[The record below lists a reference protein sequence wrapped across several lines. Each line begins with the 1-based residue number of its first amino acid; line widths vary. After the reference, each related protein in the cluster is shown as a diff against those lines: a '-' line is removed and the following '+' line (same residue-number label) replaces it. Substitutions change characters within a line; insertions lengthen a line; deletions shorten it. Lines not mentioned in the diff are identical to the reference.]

1 VRVHPFV
8 RYSVRRIIQAVPL
21 LLGIIVL
28 NFLLIHLAPGDP
40 VTIFLGDL
48 GTSQEYVQAVRARLG
63 LDRPLPVQLALY
75 LGNVVTGDLGFS
87 YVNQEKVLILIL
99 ERVPATLLLVGTA
112 LAFASVIGVVMGVMS
127 ARKPYSLTDNLNAFL
142 ALIGYSI
149 PVFWFGQLL
158 LMAFSLQT
166 GLFPA
171 QGMVSLRRIPTGF
184 GYLLDVAHHLVLP
197 AIALGLRYLVVN
209 SRYARASMLEVLGLD
224 YIRTAR
230 AKGVPERRVFYRHA
244 LRNALLP
251 VTTLLGINVGVIF
264 AGAVLTEAVF
274 AWPGLGML
282 MLNSVYARDYP
293 VLMGLLVVVSTMVI
307 LANLATDLLY
317 AVLDPRIQL
326 E

>member
-1 VRVHPFV
+1 MHPLIRYVARRVL
-8 RYSVRRIIQAVPL
+8 QAIPL

-48 GTSQEYVQAVRARLG
+48 GTTQEYVQTIRARLG
-63 LDRPLPVQLALY
+63 LDRPLPIQLLIY
-75 LGNVVTGDLGFS
+75 TKNVMLGDLGFS
-87 YVNQEKVLILIL
+87 YVNQEKVLTLIL

-112 LAFASVIGVVMGVMS
+112 LALASIFGVILGVMS
-127 ARKPYSLTDNLNAFL
+127 ARKPYSLMDNLNSFV
-142 ALIGYSI
+142 ALFGYSV

-158 LMAFSLQT
+158 LMYCSLQID
-166 GLFPA
+166 LFPA
-171 QGMVSLRRIPTGF
+171 QGMVSLRRTPTGF
-184 GYLLDVAHHLVLP
+184 GYLLDVGHHLVLP
-197 AIALGLRYLVVN
+197 VFALGLRYLVVN
-209 SRYARASMLEVLGLD
+209 SRFARASMLEVLSLD
-224 YIRTAR
+224 YITTAR
-230 AKGVPERRVFYRHA
+230 AKGLPERRVFYRHA

-251 VTTLLGINVGVIF
+251 VATLLGINVGVIF

-293 VLMGLLVVVSTMVI
+293 VLMGLLVVVSSMVI
-307 LANLATDLLY
+307 LANLATDILY
-317 AVLDPRIQL
+317 AFLDPRIQL